1 MLKKLIISAVV
12 ISLPLALAGS
22 GGRGMRPAPQRSYS
36 GGALKPSESFK
47 PQLAPAGA
55 YRPQSVTRPDD
66 RPSTIRPQQR
76 PERPSQPKPPQQRP
90 ERPPTPKP
98 PPPQRPGNRPPP
110 PPPPPAWGPG
120 YYYSDYVP
128 VVPAVYYGD
137 IPSDYTYAWYNN
149 KYVLCWRGWFWYN
162 NAWVWGGQGAAP
174 APPNWRPR

>member
-12 ISLPLALAGS
+12 ISLPLALAGR
-22 GGRGMRPAPQRSYS
+22 GGRGMRPAPQRSY
-36 GGALKPSESFK
+36 GGGSFK
-47 PQLAPAGA
+47 QSDSFKSPSAPVSA
-55 YRPQSVTRPDD
+55 YRPPSVTDN

-76 PERPSQPKPPQQRP
+76 PERPSQPKPPYRP
-90 ERPPTPKP
+90 GRHPMPKP
-98 PPPQRPGNRPPP
+98 PPPHRPGYHPGHR
-110 PPPPPAWGPG
+110 PPPAWGSG

-149 KYVLCWRGWFWYN
+149 KYVLYWRGWFWYN

>member
-12 ISLPLALAGS
+12 ISLPLALA
-22 GGRGMRPAPQRSYS
+22 GRGMRPAPQRSYS

-76 PERPSQPKPPQQRP
+76 PERPSQPKPP
-90 ERPPTPKP
+90 
-98 PPPQRPGNRPPP
+98 PPQRPGNRPPP
-110 PPPPPAWGPG
+110 PPTPPAWGPG